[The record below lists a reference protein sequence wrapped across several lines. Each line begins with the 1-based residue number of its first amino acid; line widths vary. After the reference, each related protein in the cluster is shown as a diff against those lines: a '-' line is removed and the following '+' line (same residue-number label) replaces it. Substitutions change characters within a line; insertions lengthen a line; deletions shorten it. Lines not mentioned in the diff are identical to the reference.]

1 MFEEKKGGTN
11 KLFLWFC
18 FGDRVSIGLGRTSR
32 SMGICSVELIGR
44 WESVLCFCQ
53 KNVEGEGGNK
63 QTLFCGSC
71 FRDRFSIGFA
81 GRTSRL
87 MRILFWFAVF
97 CAQTHKRHSSKHV
110 RLRSYALQYTR
121 FARLPRALHISED
134 ANSVMFSKICVK
146 RHLI

>member
-97 CAQTHKRHSSKHV
+97 AHKRTNV
-110 RLRSYALQYTR
+110 ILVNTYGYGLMPCNTR
-121 FARLPRALHISED
+121 VLLASLAHYIFQRMQIQSCSRRF
-134 ANSVMFSKICVK
+134 V
-146 RHLI
+146 